1 MQTKVLVIG
10 RRMHYNLEHYTY
22 NALKRLGVEVR
33 FTGYASI
40 LNFKCMEFAR
50 MLATRSNVI
59 REIFTPLWLKKVNEA
74 YLKEMTAFRPDL
86 LISLKGESLLP
97 STIKNARSNF
107 GVKTCLWYPDDPRF
121 FNSLAKHIAPH
132 YDAVYTYS
140 NKAIELYKSIG
151 IDKVSRL
158 PFACDSEIHRAT
170 EVERERNGRAVFIG
184 TFSYKRYRFIRK
196 LLKNGL
202 PVDIIGPYWNRF
214 IGKNVISDG
223 VFGKDMADLFQ
234 RYSVCINLHQNLDY
248 GPNMRTFEV
257 TGSAGFL
264 LTDNA
269 EDISSFFLPGKE
281 IETYNNASDA
291 TNKIKLAIKGEMD
304 VDGISRNAYKRCH
317 SEHTYD
323 NRILTLLADAQL

>member
-1 MQTKVLVIG
+1 MD
-10 RRMHYNLEHYTY
+10 YNLEQYTY
-22 NALKRLGVEVR
+22 NALKRMSLNVE
-33 FTGYASI
+33 FAGYADI
-40 LNFKCMEFAR
+40 LDLKGLELMR
-50 MLATRSNVI
+50 MLATRSFLL
-59 REIFTPLWLKKVNEA
+59 RGASTPFWLRKVNEV
-74 YLKEMTAFRPDL
+74 YQRKIDELRPDL

-132 YDAVYTYS
+132 YDAIFTYS

-158 PFACDSEIHRAT
+158 PFACDPEIHRAP
-170 EVERERNGRAVFIG
+170 EFERERNGRAVFVG

-202 PVDIIGPYWNRF
+202 PVDIVGPYWSRF
-214 IGKNVISDG
+214 IGKNVISNG
-223 VFGKDMADLFQ
+223 VYGKHMADLFQ
-234 RYSVCINLHQNLDY
+234 RYSICINIHQNLDY

-269 EDISSFFLPGKE
+269 EDISSFLLPGRE

-291 TNKIKLAIKGEMD
+291 TDKIKSAIKGEVD

-317 SEHTYD
+317 LEHTYD

>member
-1 MQTKVLVIG
+1 MD
-10 RRMHYNLEHYTY
+10 YNLEQYTY
-22 NALKRLGVEVR
+22 NALKRMSLNVE
-33 FTGYASI
+33 FAGYADI
-40 LNFKCMEFAR
+40 LDLKGLELMR
-50 MLATRSNVI
+50 MLATRSFLL
-59 REIFTPLWLKKVNEA
+59 RGASTPFWLRKVNEV
-74 YLKEMTAFRPDL
+74 YQRKIDELRPDL

-132 YDAVYTYS
+132 YDAIYTYS

-158 PFACDSEIHRAT
+158 PFACDPEIHRAP
-170 EVERERNGRAVFIG
+170 EVERERNGRAVFVG

-202 PVDIIGPYWNRF
+202 PVDIVGPYWNRF
-214 IGKNVISDG
+214 IGKNVISNG
-223 VFGKDMADLFQ
+223 VYGKHMADLFQ
-234 RYSVCINLHQNLDY
+234 RYSVCINIHQNLDY

-257 TGSAGFL
+257 AGSAGFL
-264 LTDNA
+264 LSDDS
-269 EDISSFFLPGKE
+269 EDIAKFFAAGKE
-281 IETYNNASDA
+281 IVLYRDINDA
-291 TNKIKLAIKGEMD
+291 TDKIKMTLKGEID
-304 VDGISRNAYKRCH
+304 INTISRNAYRRCQ

-323 NRILTLLADAQL
+323 ERIRRLLSDMQ

>member
-1 MQTKVLVIG
+1 MQTIALVIA
-10 RRMHYNLEHYTY
+10 RRMHNNLEQYTY
-22 NALKRLGVEVR
+22 HALKRLNVDAR
-33 FTGYASI
+33 FAGYADI
-40 LNFKCMEFAR
+40 LNFKGLELMR
-50 MLATRSNVI
+50 MLATRSRAFRNAS
-59 REIFTPLWLKKVNEA
+59 TPFWLRKVNEV
-74 YLKEMTAFRPDL
+74 YQRKIDELRPDL

-132 YDAVYTYS
+132 YDAIYTYS

-158 PFACDSEIHRAT
+158 PFACDPEIHRAP
-170 EVERERNGRAVFIG
+170 EVERERNGRAVFVG

-202 PVDIIGPYWNRF
+202 PVDIVGPYWNRF
-214 IGKNVISDG
+214 IGKNVISNG
-223 VFGKDMADLFQ
+223 VFGKDMVDLFQ
-234 RYSVCINLHQNLDY
+234 RYSVSINLHQNLDY

-269 EDISSFFLPGKE
+269 EDIGKFFAAGKE
-281 IETYNNASDA
+281 IVLYENTNDA
-291 TNKIKLAIKGEMD
+291 IDKIEKTLKGEMD
-304 VDGISRNAYKRCH
+304 IDVMSRNAYKRCH
-317 SEHTYD
+317 SDHTYD
-323 NRILTLLADAQL
+323 ERIRRLLADMQ